1 MSDLLTH
8 WAVFEDCRRLA
19 QGDPAVEPLFRELMQ
34 TERDFARLGAIT
46 RGGNR
51 WIPTILQWAR
61 GSWSDPARPAGAG
74 RKVAFALGGLTHA
87 ACDRL
92 MKPLLTYCA
101 GADWNSAHH
110 RMQGRP
116 ADSPGSPDEATIQ
129 EISAYYDTYVFRQ
142 VYLSGEEEP
151 FNRFLLAANET
162 APGRAL
168 EEFVR
173 ALFQRALLSCH
184 TIVPD
189 QEHVLEWLDRLTRL
203 LQPFYLDIDLWVH
216 VFLSP
221 DPARLE
227 RYMVETVFYRAAD
240 PAIQAARALQRG
252 EEVSAAQ
259 VQRALAAGAN
269 ESRYGQALETGVR
282 YLRAASAFWRGD
294 IDEPALKDA
303 LDFGKP
309 DVQTHPLR
317 IPVG

>member
-19 QGDPAVEPLFRELMQ
+19 QLDPAVAPLFRELIHS
-34 TERDFARLGAIT
+34 ERDFARLGAIT

-51 WIPTILQWAR
+51 WIPTILRWAR
-61 GSWSDPARPAGAG
+61 EWWDAPAHPASAG

-92 MKPLLTYCA
+92 MKPLLSYCA
-101 GADWNSAHH
+101 RTDWNTAHH
-110 RMQGRP
+110 RMQDRL
-116 ADSPGSPDEATIQ
+116 ADSPGGIEEAAIQ

-142 VYLSGEEEP
+142 VYLSGQEEP
-151 FNRFLLAANET
+151 FNRFVLVANET
-162 APGRAL
+162 APGQAL

-189 QEHVLEWLDRLTRL
+189 QEHVLEWLDRLTML
-203 LQPFYLDIDLWVH
+203 LQPFYLDIDLWAR
-216 VFLSP
+216 VFRAP
-221 DPARLE
+221 DPAKME
-227 RYMVETVFYRAAD
+227 RYLVETVFYRTVD
-240 PAIQAARALQRG
+240 PAIQVARALQRG
-252 EEVSAAQ
+252 EAVSTAQ
-259 VQRALAAGAN
+259 VQRALEPGAN
-269 ESRYGQALETGVR
+269 ESRYGQALETGIR
-282 YLRAASAFWRGD
+282 YLRAASAFWRGA
-294 IDEPALKDA
+294 IDEPTLKDA

>member
-19 QGDPAVEPLFRELMQ
+19 QGDPAVEPLFRELIQ

-61 GSWSDPARPAGAG
+61 ACWDDPARPASAG

-92 MKPLLTYCA
+92 MKPLLSYCA
-101 GADWNSAHH
+101 RTDWNSAHH
-110 RMQGRP
+110 RMQGRLTDTP
-116 ADSPGSPDEATIQ
+116 AGSEEATIQ

-142 VYLSGEEEP
+142 VYLSGEAEP

-162 APGRAL
+162 APGKAL

-189 QEHVLEWLDRLTRL
+189 QEHVLEWLDRLTTL
-203 LQPFYLDIDLWVH
+203 VQPFYLDVDLWVR
-216 VFLSP
+216 VFLAP
-221 DPARLE
+221 DPAKME
-227 RYMVETVFYRAAD
+227 RYLVETVFYRVTD
-240 PAIQAARALQRG
+240 RAIQVARALQRG
-252 EEVSAAQ
+252 EAVSTAQ
-259 VQRALAAGAN
+259 VQRALEPGAN
-269 ESRYGQALETGVR
+269 ESRYGQALETGIR
-282 YLRAASAFWRGD
+282 YLRAASAFWRREL
-294 IDEPALKDA
+294 DEPALKDA